1 MEKIGTIVMSRQQL
15 YDEIWKISV
24 SGVAKKYNLDYAK
37 LIATCKSENI
47 PFPSS
52 GYWTKLNFGKDVSG
66 EVIMLPPAEK
76 NDIELVQ
83 NGTKL
88 ERLKSVEIK
97 KERLNSETVVE
108 AESQEEDST
117 NVAKSIDE
125 DIYEKMLPFLP
136 VEERKTV
143 VDKAMSLEVN
153 EGGKLHSALVQYK
166 RSIEKYNKQL
176 KEAQDRAY
184 YNPRMHNPK
193 ERPEFIFEVSDK
205 GIERIIVI
213 LDVIFKAI
221 EGLGGHVNEDLSV
234 KIKNDNERIRFAEG
248 QDKVKHELTKKE
260 ARELM
265 EYNDAIKYHR
275 YASKPQIRQWDNV
288 YNGKLRII
296 FGDHKYIRDNATEKL
311 ENRLGDILIA
321 LYEKAEENRID
332 RERRE
337 EQQRKR
343 EEEARKREE
352 YKKRKELEIQRT
364 NELANKAED
373 YRVACDI
380 RAYIAA
386 VVNSGSE
393 VDSEWIVWAKKKAD
407 WYDPTIALEDEFL
420 GKREHGKSKE
430 EKELGKQGYN
440 SYRGWNW

>member
-1 MEKIGTIVMSRQQL
+1 VMSRQQL

-76 NDIELVQ
+76 NDIELVLD
-83 NGTKL
+83 GIKL
-88 ERLKSVEIK
+88 ERLKRVEVK
-97 KERLNSETVVE
+97 KERLNSDSVAEVE
-108 AESQEEDST
+108 PQEAYST
-117 NVAKSIDE
+117 NVAKSIDA
-125 DIYEKMLPFLP
+125 DIYERMLPFLTD
-136 VEERKTV
+136 EERKKV
-143 VDKAMSLEVN
+143 VDKAMSLEVS
-153 EGGKLHSALVQYK
+153 EGGKIHSVLVQYK

-176 KEAQDRAY
+176 KEAQNRTY
-184 YNPRMHNPK
+184 YNPCMHNPK
-193 ERPEFIFEVSDK
+193 ERPEFISEVSAE

-221 EGLGGHVNEDLSV
+221 EWLGGHVNDDLSV
-234 KIKNDNERIRFAEG
+234 KIKKDNVRFKFAEG

-265 EYNDAIKYHR
+265 EYNDAIKQHH

-311 ENRLGDILIA
+311 EDRLGDILIA
-321 LYEKAEENRID
+321 LYEKAEENRKD

-337 EQQRKR
+337 EQQRKH
-343 EEEARKREE
+343 EEEARRREE
-352 YKKRKELEIQRT
+352 HKKRKELEILRT
-364 NELANKAED
+364 KELANKAED
-373 YRVACDI
+373 YRIACDI

-386 VVNSGSE
+386 VVNSGNE
-393 VDSEWIVWAKKKAD
+393 MDSEWIMWAKQKAD

-440 SYRGWNW
+440 TYRGWNW